1 MPAPERVG
9 VYGGTF
15 DPVHIGH
22 LAIAEEARWALGL
35 SRVYVVPAAQQ
46 PLKANSHDASP
57 AQRLAMVRLACADN
71 PGLAPSDIE
80 LHRPPPSYTVDTL
93 AEFRERLGPAVEL
106 HFILGADAAAELP
119 RWRSAAAILGL
130 ARLAIVGRPGY
141 TIDIAALDA
150 ALPGLAARATPI
162 DGPRLDISSTELRR
176 RLAAGQPARYQIP
189 DPVLRYIEE
198 HGFYRD

>member
-1 MPAPERVG
+1 MAAPVQVG
-9 VYGGTF
+9 IYGGTF

-35 SRVYVVPAAQQ
+35 ERVYMVPAAQQ
-46 PLKANSHDASP
+46 PLKAKRHEASP

-71 PGLAPSDIE
+71 PALEPSDIE

-93 AEFRERLGPAVEL
+93 AAFRERLGPATEL
-106 HFILGADAAAELP
+106 HFILGADAAVDLP
-119 RWRSAAAILGL
+119 RWRSASAILGL

-141 TIDIAALDA
+141 APDFAALHT
-150 ALPGLAARATPI
+150 ALPGLAARSNLI
-162 DGPRLDISSTELRR
+162 EGPRLDISSTELRR

-189 DPVLRYIEE
+189 APVLRYIEE
-198 HGFYRD
+198 HGLYRD